1 MRRLLAAAAV
11 AGAVASF
18 AAPASADPVTVVCE
32 DVRVRLLPI
41 VYACLTYDLDGPTTT
56 WECTLRG
63 TIDCG
68 LGST

>member
-1 MRRLLAAAAV
+1 MKRLLAGAVLAAAV
-11 AGAVASF
+11 A
-18 AAPASADPVTVVCE
+18 APAAAEPVTVVCR

-41 VYACLTYDLDGPTTT
+41 VYACLTYDLDGPTVT